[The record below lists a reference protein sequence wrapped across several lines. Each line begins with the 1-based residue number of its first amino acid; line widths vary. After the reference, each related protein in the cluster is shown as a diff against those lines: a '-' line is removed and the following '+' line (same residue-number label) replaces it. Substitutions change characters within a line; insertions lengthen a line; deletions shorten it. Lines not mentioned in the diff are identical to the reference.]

1 MFAGPGLNGTEIIG
15 GFGGLDEARVLELP
29 TSLQFS
35 PEPVVTSARSAW
47 PNRKEADTVANT
59 VEKPIGHQYALA
71 MLNGGESKV
80 RALALEA
87 GTQLTMD
94 AFLRVQDEEP
104 VPAFLHSAL
113 CAMSLPT
120 KRPKDDTQP
129 IVREDGKYALA
140 INPRPILQTV
150 DGRPVLRSLGVPFG
164 AYPRVA
170 LIYLLSQAV
179 TKRSRDVYLGRNFTE
194 WMRRLGYQT
203 VSYGP
208 RGTANLMR
216 EQVDRLL
223 ACEWQIR
230 WEGHNSGDSAFAVR
244 DVKISNEYAGSLDRN
259 GAFAR
264 EIRMSEQFYAHL
276 IDHAVPLNEVAIR
289 ELKGTPTA
297 LDLYTY
303 LAYRLPRISGSRGQI
318 ISWDQLAKHLGNNAD
333 SKRFR
338 QTVRETM
345 QLVSAVYPNADV
357 DLSGRNVV
365 LRASPAPLERR
376 LVGAHLRALIKPQ
389 VEKAPRSSVKGAQ
402 GPKTDT
408 PDEKKEPCLAFPSGS
423 LQFGQREQA
432 FRIIGLDKGSPWCVD
447 TMANAFRAGF
457 PSIDVPRADKEWLR
471 VWEAFVVSYAQRR
484 GTAAT

>member
-1 MFAGPGLNGTEIIG
+1 MNG
-15 GFGGLDEARVLELP
+15 D
-29 TSLQFS
+29 S
-35 PEPVVTSARSAW
+35 
-47 PNRKEADTVANT
+47 N
-59 VEKPIGHQYALA
+59 KPIGHQYALA
-71 MLNGGESKV
+71 MLDGGEEQV
-80 RALALEA
+80 RSLARHA
-87 GTQLTMD
+87 GSQITMD

-129 IVREDGKYALA
+129 ILREDGKYALA
-140 INPRPILQTV
+140 INPRPVLQTV
-150 DGRPVLRSLGVPFG
+150 DGKPVLKSLGVPYG

-208 RGTANLMR
+208 RGTANRMR

-230 WEGHNSGDSAFAVR
+230 WDGTEADDNAFAVR
-244 DVKISNEYAGSLDRN
+244 DVKISNEYAGSLEKN

-264 EIRMSEQFYAHL
+264 EIRMSEVFYSHL
-276 IDHAVPLNEVAIR
+276 IEHAVPLNEVAIR

-303 LAYRLPRISGSRGQI
+303 LAYRLPRISSGKGQT
-318 ISWDQLAKHLGNNAD
+318 ISWDQLARHLGNEAD

-345 QLVSAVYPNADV
+345 QLVSAVYPNANV
-357 DLSGRNVV
+357 DLSGRKVV
-365 LRASPAPLERR
+365 LNPSPAPLERK
-376 LVGAHLRALIKPQ
+376 LVGPHLRLLGAPAP
-389 VEKAPRSSVKGAQ
+389 ETAPRSSVPA
-402 GPKTDT
+402 KTVAAGREAT
-408 PDEKKEPCLAFPSGS
+408 ASASAEPMVAFPSGS
-423 LQFGQREQA
+423 LSFGTREAA
-432 FRIIGLDKGSPWCVD
+432 FRKIGVDKGHPWSVD
-447 TMANAFRAGF
+447 QMADAFRAGF
-457 PSIDVPRADKEWLR
+457 PGISRKRGEAEWLR
-471 VWEAFVVSYAQRR
+471 VWDSFVVSYVKRR
-484 GTAAT
+484 ANPDGE

>member
-1 MFAGPGLNGTEIIG
+1 MNGDQHRP
-15 GFGGLDEARVLELP
+15 L
-29 TSLQFS
+29 
-35 PEPVVTSARSAW
+35 
-47 PNRKEADTVANT
+47 
-59 VEKPIGHQYALA
+59 GHQYALA
-71 MLNGGESKV
+71 MLNGGEEGV
-80 RALALEA
+80 RKLASTA
-87 GTQLTMD
+87 GTQLTLD

-140 INPRPILQTV
+140 INPRPVLQNV
-150 DGRPVLRSLGVPFG
+150 NGKPVMRSLGVPYG

-179 TKRSRDVYLGRNFTE
+179 MKQSRDVYLGRNFTE

-230 WEGHNSGDSAFAVR
+230 WDGTESDDNAFAVR
-244 DVKISNEYAGSLDRN
+244 DVKISNEYAGTLDKN
-259 GAFAR
+259 GSFAR
-264 EIRMSEQFYAHL
+264 EIRMSEAFYSHL

-303 LAYRLPRISGSRGQI
+303 LAYRLPRIGSDKGQV
-318 ISWDQLAKHLGNNAD
+318 ISWDQLAKHLGNEAD

-345 QLVSAVYPNADV
+345 QIVSAVYPNANV
-357 DLSGRNVV
+357 DLSGRKVV
-365 LRASPAPLERR
+365 LHPSPAPLERK
-376 LVGAHLRALIKPQ
+376 LVGAHLRLVGPASP
-389 VEKAPRSSVKGAQ
+389 ETAPRSSVKPRREVPTLPQ
-402 GPKTDT
+402 NDS
-408 PDEKKEPCLAFPSGS
+408 EPLLAFPTGS
-423 LQFGQREQA
+423 LSYGTREAEFRKIGLTKGNPWSVDDMTAA
-432 FRIIGLDKGSPWCVD
+432 FRKGCPNF
-447 TMANAFRAGF
+447 TKART
-457 PSIDVPRADKEWLR
+457 DKEWLR
-471 VWEAFVVSYAQRR
+471 MWEAFVTKYAERR
-484 GTAAT
+484 ANRPDD

>member
-1 MFAGPGLNGTEIIG
+1 MNG
-15 GFGGLDEARVLELP
+15 D
-29 TSLQFS
+29 QH
-35 PEPVVTSARSAW
+35 
-47 PNRKEADTVANT
+47 
-59 VEKPIGHQYALA
+59 KPLGHQYALA
-71 MLNGGESKV
+71 MLNGGEEGV
-80 RALALEA
+80 RKLATTA
-87 GTQLTMD
+87 GTQLTLD

-140 INPRPILQTV
+140 INPRPVLQNIEGKSV
-150 DGRPVLRSLGVPFG
+150 MRSLGVPYG

-179 TKRSRDVYLGRNFTE
+179 MKQSRDVYLGRNFTE

-230 WEGHNSGDSAFAVR
+230 WDGTEADDNAFAVR
-244 DVKISNEYAGSLDRN
+244 DVKISNEYAGSLDKN
-259 GAFAR
+259 GSFAR
-264 EIRMSEQFYAHL
+264 EIRMSEAFYSHL
-276 IDHAVPLNEVAIR
+276 IDHAVPLNEIAIR

-303 LAYRLPRISGSRGQI
+303 LAYRLPRIGSDKGQV
-318 ISWDQLAKHLGNNAD
+318 ISWDQLAKHLGNEAD

-345 QLVSAVYPNADV
+345 QIVSAVYPNANV
-357 DLSGRNVV
+357 DLSGRKVV
-365 LRASPAPLERR
+365 LHPSPAPMERK
-376 LVGAHLRALIKPQ
+376 LVGPHLRLIGAASP
-389 VEKAPRSSVKGAQ
+389 ETAPRSSVKLRRD
-402 GPKTDT
+402 GPAEAPKDV
-408 PDEKKEPCLAFPSGS
+408 EQLFAFPSGS
-423 LQFGQREQA
+423 LSYGTREEA
-432 FRIIGLDKGSPWCVD
+432 FRQIGLSKGKPWAVD
-447 TMANAFRAGF
+447 DMATAFRKSCPNF
-457 PSIDVPRADKEWLR
+457 SKERTEKEWLR
-471 VWEAFVVSYAQRR
+471 IWEAFVVSYAERR
-484 GTAAT
+484 AKRLED

>member
-1 MFAGPGLNGTEIIG
+1 MSGDIHRL
-15 GFGGLDEARVLELP
+15 
-29 TSLQFS
+29 
-35 PEPVVTSARSAW
+35 
-47 PNRKEADTVANT
+47 
-59 VEKPIGHQYALA
+59 IGHQYALA
-71 MLNGGESKV
+71 MLDGGEERV
-80 RALALEA
+80 RSLALTA

-94 AFLRVQDEEP
+94 AFLRVHDEEP

-129 IVREDGKYALA
+129 ILREDGKYALA
-140 INPRPILQTV
+140 INPRPVLQNV
-150 DGRPVLRSLGVPFG
+150 EGKPVLKSLGVPYG

-179 TKRSRDVYLGRNFTE
+179 AKQSRDVYLGRNFTE

-230 WEGHNSGDSAFAVR
+230 WDGTDAGDNAFAVR
-244 DVKISNEYAGSLDRN
+244 DVKISNEYAGSLDKN

-264 EIRMSEQFYAHL
+264 EIRMSEAFYSHL
-276 IDHAVPLNEVAIR
+276 VDHAVPLNEVAIR

-303 LAYRLPRISGSRGQI
+303 LAYRLPRINADKAQT
-318 ISWDQLAKHLGNNAD
+318 ISWDQLAKHLGNEAD

-345 QLVSAVYPNADV
+345 QLVSAVYPNANVDV
-357 DLSGRNVV
+357 SGRKVV
-365 LRASPAPLERR
+365 LHPSPAPLERKLVGPHLR
-376 LVGAHLRALIKPQ
+376 LVGSTAPQ
-389 VEKAPRSSVKGAQ
+389 TAPRSSVPGPGKTLVAQ
-402 GPKTDT
+402 VDSKPELL
-408 PDEKKEPCLAFPSGS
+408 PFPSGS
-423 LQFGQREQA
+423 LSYGDRETA
-432 FRIIGLDKGSPWCVD
+432 LRAIGLEKGKPWSVD
-447 TMANAFRAGF
+447 TMADAFRAGF
-457 PSIDVPRADKEWLR
+457 ADIKRHRTDAEWRR
-471 VWEAFVVSYAQRR
+471 VWEAFVVKYAERR
-484 GTAAT
+484 AQSDAD

>member
-1 MFAGPGLNGTEIIG
+1 MNG
-15 GFGGLDEARVLELP
+15 DP
-29 TSLQFS
+29 H
-35 PEPVVTSARSAW
+35 
-47 PNRKEADTVANT
+47 
-59 VEKPIGHQYALA
+59 KPIGHQYALA
-71 MLNGGESKV
+71 MLNGGEEQV
-80 RALALEA
+80 RMLAAKA
-87 GTQLTMD
+87 GSQLTMD
-94 AFLRVQDEEP
+94 AFLRVRDEEP

-129 IVREDGKYALA
+129 ILREDGKYALA
-140 INPRPILQTV
+140 INPRPVIQHI
-150 DGRPVLRSLGVPFG
+150 DGKKVIRSLGVPYG

-179 TKRSRDVYLGRNFTE
+179 TKQCRDVYLGRNFTE

-230 WEGHNSGDSAFAVR
+230 WDGSETGDNAFAVR
-244 DVKISNEYAGSLDRN
+244 DVKISNEYAGSLDKN

-264 EIRMSEQFYAHL
+264 EIRMSEAFYSHL
-276 IDHAVPLNEVAIR
+276 VDHAVPLNEVAIR

-303 LAYRLPRISGSRGQI
+303 LAYRLPRISSDKGQT
-318 ISWDQLAKHLGNNAD
+318 ISWEQLAKHLGNDAD

-345 QLVSAVYPNADV
+345 QLVSAVYPNANV
-357 DLSGRNVV
+357 DLSGRKVV
-365 LRASPAPLERR
+365 LHPSPAPMERKLVGSHLR
-376 LVGAHLRALIKPQ
+376 LVGAAPTQ
-389 VEKAPRSSVKGAQ
+389 TAPRSSVGTSGKPAL
-402 GPKTDT
+402 PASASAD
-408 PDEKKEPCLAFPSGS
+408 PVLSFPSGS
-423 LQFGQREQA
+423 LSYGEREA
-432 FRIIGLDKGSPWCVD
+432 KFRAVGLDKGSPWSVD
-447 TMANAFRAGF
+447 EMANAFRAGF
-457 PSIDVPRADKEWLR
+457 PDIKRARADAEWLR
-471 VWEAFVVSYAQRR
+471 VWESFVIRYAERR
-484 GTAAT
+484 AKRSDD

>member
-1 MFAGPGLNGTEIIG
+1 MNGDQHRP
-15 GFGGLDEARVLELP
+15 L
-29 TSLQFS
+29 
-35 PEPVVTSARSAW
+35 
-47 PNRKEADTVANT
+47 
-59 VEKPIGHQYALA
+59 GHQYALA
-71 MLNGGESKV
+71 MLNGGEEGV
-80 RALALEA
+80 RRFATTA
-87 GTQLTMD
+87 GTQLTLD

-120 KRPKDDTQP
+120 KRPKDETKP

-140 INPRPILQTV
+140 INPRPVLQNANGKSV
-150 DGRPVLRSLGVPFG
+150 MRSLGVPYG

-179 TKRSRDVYLGRNFTE
+179 LKQSRDVYLGRNFTE

-230 WEGHNSGDSAFAVR
+230 WDGTEADDNAFAVR
-244 DVKISNEYAGSLDRN
+244 DVKISNEYAGTLDKN

-264 EIRMSEQFYAHL
+264 EIRMSEAFYSHL
-276 IDHAVPLNEVAIR
+276 IDHAVPLNEIAVR

-303 LAYRLPRISGSRGQI
+303 LAYRLPRIDSNKGQV
-318 ISWDQLAKHLGNNAD
+318 ISWDQLAKHLGNEAD
-333 SKRFR
+333 NKRFR

-345 QLVSAVYPNADV
+345 QLVSAVYPNANV
-357 DLSGRNVV
+357 DLSGRTVV
-365 LRASPAPLERR
+365 LHPSPAPLERK
-376 LVGAHLRALIKPQ
+376 LVGTHLRLIGSEPA
-389 VEKAPRSSVKGAQ
+389 KAPRSSVY
-402 GPKTDT
+402 PRR
-408 PDEKKEPCLAFPSGS
+408 DEPLKSAPGVDPLLAFPTGP
-423 LQFGQREQA
+423 LCYGTREDA
-432 FRIIGLDKGSPWCVD
+432 FRQIGLAKGSPWSVD
-447 TMANAFRAGF
+447 DMTAAFRKGCPNFAKK
-457 PSIDVPRADKEWLR
+457 RTEKEWLR
-471 VWEAFVVSYAQRR
+471 VWEAFVISFAARR
-484 GTAAT
+484 ANRPDE

>member
-1 MFAGPGLNGTEIIG
+1 MNG
-15 GFGGLDEARVLELP
+15 D
-29 TSLQFS
+29 S
-35 PEPVVTSARSAW
+35 
-47 PNRKEADTVANT
+47 N
-59 VEKPIGHQYALA
+59 KPIGHQYALA
-71 MLNGGESKV
+71 MLDGGEEQV
-80 RALALEA
+80 RTLARHA
-87 GTQLTMD
+87 GSQVTMD

-129 IVREDGKYALA
+129 ILREDGKYALA
-140 INPRPILQTV
+140 INPRPVLQTV
-150 DGRPVLRSLGVPFG
+150 DGKPVLRSLGVPYG

-208 RGTANLMR
+208 RGTANRMR

-230 WEGHNSGDSAFAVR
+230 WDGTEADDNAFAVR
-244 DVKISNEYAGSLDRN
+244 DVKISNEYAGSLEKN

-264 EIRMSEQFYAHL
+264 EIRMSEVFYSHL
-276 IDHAVPLNEVAIR
+276 IEHAVPLNEVAIR

-303 LAYRLPRISGSRGQI
+303 LAYRLPRISSGKGQT
-318 ISWDQLAKHLGNNAD
+318 ISWDQLARHLGNEAD

-345 QLVSAVYPNADV
+345 QLVSAVYPNANV
-357 DLSGRNVV
+357 DLSGRKVV
-365 LRASPAPLERR
+365 LNPSPAPLERK
-376 LVGAHLRALIKPQ
+376 LVGPHLRLLAAPAA
-389 VEKAPRSSVKGAQ
+389 ETAPRSSVQAKGANA
-402 GPKTDT
+402 GREDSNL
-408 PDEKKEPCLAFPSGS
+408 EPVEAFPSGS
-423 LQFGQREQA
+423 LSFGTREAA
-432 FRIIGLDKGSPWCVD
+432 FRKVGMDKGSPWSVD
-447 TMANAFRAGF
+447 QMADAFRSGF
-457 PSIDVPRADKEWLR
+457 PGISRKRSEVEWLR
-471 VWEAFVVSYAQRR
+471 VWEAFVVSYARR
-484 GTAAT
+484 RANPDEE

>member
-1 MFAGPGLNGTEIIG
+1 MNGDQG
-15 GFGGLDEARVLELP
+15 R
-29 TSLQFS
+29 
-35 PEPVVTSARSAW
+35 PV
-47 PNRKEADTVANT
+47 
-59 VEKPIGHQYALA
+59 GHQYALA
-71 MLNGGESKV
+71 LLDGGSEGV
-80 RALALEA
+80 RKLAATVGSQVTL
-87 GTQLTMD
+87 D

-120 KRPKDDTQP
+120 KRPKDDTLP
-129 IVREDGKYALA
+129 IIREDGKYALA
-140 INPRPILQTV
+140 INPRPVLQNV
-150 DGRPVLRSLGVPFG
+150 DGKPVMQSLGVPYG

-179 TKRSRDVYLGRNFTE
+179 MKRSRDVYLGRNFTE

-230 WEGHNSGDSAFAVR
+230 WDGTETDDNAFAVR
-244 DVKISNEYAGSLDRN
+244 DVKISNEYAGSLDKN

-264 EIRMSEQFYAHL
+264 EIRMSEVFYSHL
-276 IDHAVPLNEVAIR
+276 IEHAVPLNEVAIR

-303 LAYRLPRISGSRGQI
+303 LAYRLPRIGSDKGQV
-318 ISWDQLAKHLGNNAD
+318 ISWDQLAKHLGNDAD

-345 QLVSAVYPNADV
+345 QLVSAVYPNANV
-357 DLSGRNVV
+357 DLSGRKVV
-365 LRASPAPLERR
+365 LHPSPAPMERK
-376 LVGAHLRALIKPQ
+376 LVGAHLRLVGSEKP
-389 VEKAPRSSVKGAQ
+389 KTAPRSSVRERSAA
-402 GPKTDT
+402 
-408 PDEKKEPCLAFPSGS
+408 EPVEDKFAFPTGS
-423 LQFGQREQA
+423 LAYGQIAQA
-432 FRIIGLDKGSPWCVD
+432 FREVALAKGHPWAVD
-447 TMANAFRAGF
+447 DMAEAFRKGF
-457 PSIDVPRADKEWLR
+457 SDIKRARTQVEWLR
-471 VWEAFVVSYAQRR
+471 VWEAFVIRYAERR
-484 GTAAT
+484 AAKTID

>member
-1 MFAGPGLNGTEIIG
+1 MSEGTH
-15 GFGGLDEARVLELP
+15 R
-29 TSLQFS
+29 
-35 PEPVVTSARSAW
+35 
-47 PNRKEADTVANT
+47 
-59 VEKPIGHQYALA
+59 PIGHQYALA
-71 MLNGGESKV
+71 MLDGGQERV
-80 RALALEA
+80 RSIAQAA

-94 AFLRVQDEEP
+94 VFLRVQDEEP

-120 KRPKDDTQP
+120 KRPKDDTLP
-129 IVREDGKYALA
+129 ILREDGKYALA
-140 INPRPILQTV
+140 INPRPVLQTV
-150 DGRPVLRSLGVPFG
+150 DGRPVLKSLGVPYG

-203 VSYGP
+203 ISYGP

-230 WEGHNSGDSAFAVR
+230 WEGSDGNDNAFAVR
-244 DVKISNEYAGSLDRN
+244 DVKISNEYAGSLNRN

-264 EIRMSEQFYAHL
+264 EIRMSEAFYSHL

-303 LAYRLPRISGSRGQI
+303 LAYRLPRITGDRGQT
-318 ISWDQLAKHLGNNAD
+318 ISWDQLAKHLGNDAD

-357 DLSGRNVV
+357 DLSGRKV
-365 LRASPAPLERR
+365 LLRPSPAPLERKLVGPHLR
-376 LVGAHLRALIKPQ
+376 LVGSAKS
-389 VEKAPRSSVKGAQ
+389 ETAPRSSV
-402 GPKTDT
+402 PKHEPPT
-408 PDEKKEPCLAFPSGS
+408 PHLKKVSPPLLPFPTGS
-423 LQFGQREQA
+423 LQYGEREAA
-432 FRIIGLDKGSPWCVD
+432 FRTIGLEKGNPWCVD
-447 TMANAFRAGF
+447 AMATAFRAGF
-457 PSIDVPRADKEWLR
+457 PGIKQERGEAEWLR
-471 VWEAFVVSYAQRR
+471 VWEAFVVRYAQRR
-484 GTAAT
+484 SNMGAD

>member
-1 MFAGPGLNGTEIIG
+1 MAMSLM
-15 GFGGLDEARVLELP
+15 ELP
-29 TSLQFS
+29 TGLILG
-35 PEPVVTSARSAW
+35 PKPVEKCSENLRQIRREGQGMTG
-47 PNRKEADTVANT
+47 DQH
-59 VEKPIGHQYALA
+59 KPIGHQYALA
-71 MLNGGESKV
+71 LLDGGQEKV
-80 RALALEA
+80 RKVAQSA
-87 GTQLTMD
+87 GSQLTLE

-120 KRPKDDTQP
+120 KRPKDETLP

-140 INPRPILQTV
+140 INPRPVLQNI
-150 DGRPVLRSLGVPFG
+150 DGKPVMRSLGVPYG

-179 TKRSRDVYLGRNFTE
+179 MKRSRDVYLGRNFTE

-230 WEGHNSGDSAFAVR
+230 WDGTEADDSAFAVR
-244 DVKISNEYAGSLDRN
+244 DVKISNEYAGSLNKN
-259 GAFAR
+259 GSFAR
-264 EIRMSEQFYAHL
+264 EIRMSEVFYTHL
-276 IDHAVPLNEVAIR
+276 IEHAVPLNEVAIR

-303 LAYRLPRISGSRGQI
+303 LAYRLPRIGSSKGQI
-318 ISWDQLAKHLGNNAD
+318 ISWDQLAKHLGNDAD

-345 QLVSAVYPNADV
+345 QLVSAVYPNANV
-357 DLSGRNVV
+357 DLTGRKVV
-365 LRASPAPLERR
+365 LHPSPAPMERKLVGPHLR
-376 LVGAHLRALIKPQ
+376 LVGTEPK
-389 VEKAPRSSVKGAQ
+389 KAPRSSVRLGGQDQVTVVGVA
-402 GPKTDT
+402 
-408 PDEKKEPCLAFPSGS
+408 EPLLAFPEGS
-423 LQFGQREQA
+423 LSYGSREAA
-432 FRIIGLDKGSPWCVD
+432 FRRIGLHRGSPWSVD
-447 TMANAFRAGF
+447 DMADAFRKGCPDFSRLRPEA
-457 PSIDVPRADKEWLR
+457 EWLR
-471 VWEAFVVSYAQRR
+471 VWEAFVIKYAERR
-484 GTAAT
+484 VKQGPG

>member
-1 MFAGPGLNGTEIIG
+1 MNG
-15 GFGGLDEARVLELP
+15 DQHR
-29 TSLQFS
+29 
-35 PEPVVTSARSAW
+35 
-47 PNRKEADTVANT
+47 
-59 VEKPIGHQYALA
+59 PIGHQYALA
-71 MLNGGESKV
+71 MLSGGEDCV
-80 RALALEA
+80 RQLATSA
-87 GTQLTMD
+87 GTQLTLD

-120 KRPKDDTQP
+120 KRPKDETAP

-140 INPRPILQTV
+140 INPRPVLQNI
-150 DGRPVLRSLGVPFG
+150 DGKSVLRSLGVPYG

-179 TKRSRDVYLGRNFTE
+179 MKQSRDVYLGRNFTE

-230 WEGHNSGDSAFAVR
+230 WDGAEAGDNAFAVR
-244 DVKISNEYAGSLDRN
+244 DVKISNEYAGSLDKN
-259 GAFAR
+259 GSFAR
-264 EIRMSEQFYAHL
+264 EIRMSEAFFSHL
-276 IDHAVPLNEVAIR
+276 IEHAVPLNEVAIR

-303 LAYRLPRISGSRGQI
+303 LAYRLPRIASDKGQI
-318 ISWDQLAKHLGNNAD
+318 ISWDQLAKHLGNDAD

-345 QLVSAVYPNADV
+345 QLVSAVYPNANV
-357 DLSGRNVV
+357 DLSGRRVV
-365 LRASPAPLERR
+365 LHPSPAPLERKLVGPHLR
-376 LVGAHLRALIKPQ
+376 LVGASTS
-389 VEKAPRSSVKGAQ
+389 ETAPRSSVKPRREVRSI
-402 GPKTDT
+402 PKNDG
-408 PDEKKEPCLAFPSGS
+408 EPLLAFPSGS
-423 LQFGQREQA
+423 LSYGTREAMFRQIGLSKGHPWSVDDMAAA
-432 FRIIGLDKGSPWCVD
+432 FRKGCPDIRRARSD
-447 TMANAFRAGF
+447 T
-457 PSIDVPRADKEWLR
+457 EWMR
-471 VWEAFVVSYAQRR
+471 VWEAFVIAYAERR
-484 GTAAT
+484 ANRSDD

>member
-1 MFAGPGLNGTEIIG
+1 MSG
-15 GFGGLDEARVLELP
+15 
-29 TSLQFS
+29 
-35 PEPVVTSARSAW
+35 
-47 PNRKEADTVANT
+47 DTHR
-59 VEKPIGHQYALA
+59 PIGHQYALA
-71 MLNGGESKV
+71 MLRGGEERV
-80 RALALEA
+80 RSLAQSA

-94 AFLRVQDEEP
+94 VFLRVQDEEP

-129 IVREDGKYALA
+129 ILREDGKYALA
-140 INPRPILQTV
+140 INPRPVLQTV
-150 DGRPVLRSLGVPFG
+150 DGKSVLKSLGVPYG

-203 VSYGP
+203 ISYGP

-223 ACEWQIR
+223 TCEWQIR
-230 WEGHNSGDSAFAVR
+230 WEGSDAGDNAFAVR
-244 DVKISNEYAGSLDRN
+244 DVKISNEYAGSLDKN

-264 EIRMSEQFYAHL
+264 EIRMSEAFYSHL

-303 LAYRLPRISGSRGQI
+303 LAYRLPRITNDKGQM
-318 ISWDQLAKHLGNNAD
+318 ISWDQLAKHLGNDAD

-357 DLSGRNVV
+357 DFSGRKVV
-365 LRASPAPLERR
+365 LRPSPAPLERKLVGTHLR
-376 LVGAHLRALIKPQ
+376 LVGQAPT
-389 VEKAPRSSVKGAQ
+389 ETAPRSSVPKLAQ
-402 GPKTDT
+402 ATAP
-408 PDEKKEPCLAFPSGS
+408 EKKAVEPLLPFPTGI
-423 LQFGQREQA
+423 LNYGAREMA
-432 FRIIGLDKGSPWCVD
+432 FRAIGLEKGKPWCVD
-447 TMANAFRAGF
+447 AMANAFRAGF
-457 PSIDVPRADKEWLR
+457 PGIKQERTGTEWKR
-471 VWEAFVVSYAQRR
+471 VWEAFVVRYAERR
-484 GTAAT
+484 SNSGID

>member
-1 MFAGPGLNGTEIIG
+1 MSG
-15 GFGGLDEARVLELP
+15 
-29 TSLQFS
+29 
-35 PEPVVTSARSAW
+35 
-47 PNRKEADTVANT
+47 DTHR
-59 VEKPIGHQYALA
+59 PIGHQYALA
-71 MLNGGESKV
+71 MLDGGEERV
-80 RALALEA
+80 RALAHTA

-94 AFLRVQDEEP
+94 AFLRVHDEEP

-129 IVREDGKYALA
+129 ILREDGKYALA
-140 INPRPILQTV
+140 INPRPVLQTV
-150 DGRPVLRSLGVPFG
+150 DGKPILRSLGVPYG

-179 TKRSRDVYLGRNFTE
+179 AKQSRDVYLGRNFTE

-230 WEGHNSGDSAFAVR
+230 WDGTEAGDNAFAVR
-244 DVKISNEYAGSLDRN
+244 DVKISNEYAGTLDKN

-264 EIRMSEQFYAHL
+264 EIRMSEAFYSHL
-276 IDHAVPLNEVAIR
+276 VDHAVPLNEIAIR

-303 LAYRLPRISGSRGQI
+303 LAYRLPRINSDKSQI
-318 ISWDQLAKHLGNNAD
+318 ISWDQLAKHLGNEAD

-345 QLVSAVYPNADV
+345 QLVSAVYPNANVDV
-357 DLSGRNVV
+357 SGRKVV
-365 LRASPAPLERR
+365 LHPSPAPLERKLVGPHLR
-376 LVGAHLRALIKPQ
+376 LVGTSAAKT
-389 VEKAPRSSVKGAQ
+389 APRSSVGLLP
-402 GPKTDT
+402 GPAS
-408 PDEKKEPCLAFPSGS
+408 KKETLQEELQSFPAGS
-423 LQFGQREQA
+423 LSYGTRETK
-432 FRIIGLDKGSPWCVD
+432 FRAIGLEKGKPWSVD
-447 TMANAFRAGF
+447 DMANAFRAGF
-457 PSIDVPRADKEWLR
+457 PDVKRKRTDVEWFR
-471 VWEAFVVSYAQRR
+471 VWEAFVIKYAQRR
-484 GTAAT
+484 SQSDGG

>member
-1 MFAGPGLNGTEIIG
+1 MSG
-15 GFGGLDEARVLELP
+15 D
-29 TSLQFS
+29 TS
-35 PEPVVTSARSAW
+35 R
-47 PNRKEADTVANT
+47 
-59 VEKPIGHQYALA
+59 PIGHQYALA
-71 MLNGGESKV
+71 MLDGGEAKV
-80 RALALEA
+80 RSVALAA
-87 GTQLTMD
+87 GSQLTMD

-129 IVREDGKYALA
+129 IIREDGRYALA
-140 INPRPILQTV
+140 INPRPVLQTV
-150 DGRPVLRSLGVPFG
+150 DGKSVFKSLGVPFG

-179 TKRSRDVYLGRNFTE
+179 TKQSRDVYLGRNFTE

-230 WEGHNSGDSAFAVR
+230 WDGQDAGDNAFAVR

-264 EIRMSEQFYAHL
+264 EIRMSEAFYSHL
-276 IDHAVPLNEVAIR
+276 VDHAVPLNEVAIR
-289 ELKGTPTA
+289 ELKGIPTA

-303 LAYRLPRISGSRGQI
+303 LAYRLPRITSGKGHI
-318 ISWDQLAKHLGNNAD
+318 ISWDQLAKHLGNEAD

-345 QLVSAVYPNADV
+345 QIVSAVYPNANV
-357 DLSGRNVV
+357 DLSGRKVI
-365 LRASPAPLERR
+365 LQPSHAPLERKF
-376 LVGAHLRALIKPQ
+376 VGPHLRIVGTTEA
-389 VEKAPRSSVKGAQ
+389 ETAPRSSVPKQIAGA
-402 GPKTDT
+402 KTK
-408 PDEKKEPCLAFPSGS
+408 PAAESAPLHPFPSGS
-423 LQFGQREQA
+423 LNYGEREGK
-432 FRIIGLDKGSPWCVD
+432 FRAVGLEKGKPWSVD
-447 TMANAFRAGF
+447 AMAEAFRAGF
-457 PSIDVPRADKEWLR
+457 PDIKKLRTDTEWLR
-471 VWEAFVVSYAQRR
+471 VWESFVVRYAERR
-484 GTAAT
+484 QANGAD

>member
-1 MFAGPGLNGTEIIG
+1 MSG
-15 GFGGLDEARVLELP
+15 D
-29 TSLQFS
+29 TSKQ
-35 PEPVVTSARSAW
+35 
-47 PNRKEADTVANT
+47 
-59 VEKPIGHQYALA
+59 IGHQYALA
-71 MLNGGESKV
+71 MLDGGEERV
-80 RALALEA
+80 RSVALAA

-94 AFLRVQDEEP
+94 AFLRVHDEEP

-140 INPRPILQTV
+140 INPKPFLQNV
-150 DGRPVLRSLGVPFG
+150 DGKPVFKSLGVPYG

-179 TKRSRDVYLGRNFTE
+179 TKQSRDVYLGRNFTE
-194 WMRRLGYQT
+194 WMRRLGYTT

-230 WEGHNSGDSAFAVR
+230 WDGQDAGDNAFAVR
-244 DVKISNEYAGSLDRN
+244 DVKISNEYAGSLDKN

-264 EIRMSEQFYAHL
+264 EIRMSEVFYSHL
-276 IDHAVPLNEVAIR
+276 VDHAVPLNEVAIR

-303 LAYRLPRISGSRGQI
+303 LAYRLPRIGSGKGQI
-318 ISWDQLAKHLGNNAD
+318 ISWDQLAKHLGNEAD

-345 QLVSAVYPNADV
+345 QIVSAVYPNANV
-357 DLSGRNVV
+357 DLSGRKVV
-365 LRASPAPLERR
+365 LYPSHAPLERK
-376 LVGAHLRALIKPQ
+376 LVGPHLQLVGSATSER
-389 VEKAPRSSVKGAQ
+389 APRSSVKKPVQTATRIAA
-402 GPKTDT
+402 P
-408 PDEKKEPCLAFPSGS
+408 KEPLVPFPTGS
-423 LQFGQREQA
+423 LSYGSREAA
-432 FRIIGLDKGSPWCVD
+432 FREIAIHKGKPWCVD
-447 TMANAFRAGF
+447 TMAAAFRTGF
-457 PSIDVPRADKEWLR
+457 PDIKKERTDAEWLR
-471 VWEAFVVSYAQRR
+471 VWEAFVIRYAERR
-484 GTAAT
+484 ANLGD

>member
-1 MFAGPGLNGTEIIG
+1 MNG
-15 GFGGLDEARVLELP
+15 DQHR
-29 TSLQFS
+29 
-35 PEPVVTSARSAW
+35 
-47 PNRKEADTVANT
+47 
-59 VEKPIGHQYALA
+59 PIGHQYALA
-71 MLNGGESKV
+71 MLNGGEENV
-80 RALALEA
+80 RRLATTA
-87 GTQLTMD
+87 GTQLTLD

-140 INPRPILQTV
+140 INPRPILQNV
-150 DGRPVLRSLGVPFG
+150 NGKSSMRSLGVPYG

-179 TKRSRDVYLGRNFTE
+179 TKQSRDVYLGRNFTE

-230 WEGHNSGDSAFAVR
+230 WDGNEAGDNAFAVR
-244 DVKISNEYAGSLDRN
+244 DVKISNEYAGSLDKN

-264 EIRMSEQFYAHL
+264 EIRMSEVFYSHL
-276 IDHAVPLNEVAIR
+276 IDHAVPLNEIAIR
-289 ELKGTPTA
+289 ELKGIPTA

-303 LAYRLPRISGSRGQI
+303 LAYRLPRIGSDKGQV
-318 ISWDQLAKHLGNNAD
+318 ISWDQLAKHLGNDAD

-345 QLVSAVYPNADV
+345 QIVSAVYPNANV
-357 DLSGRNVV
+357 DLSGRKVV
-365 LRASPAPLERR
+365 LHPSPAPLERKF
-376 LVGAHLRALIKPQ
+376 VGPHLRLIGTASS
-389 VEKAPRSSVKGAQ
+389 EMAPRSSVK
-402 GPKTDT
+402 PHPET
-408 PDEKKEPCLAFPSGS
+408 PTRSKKDSEPLLAFPAGS
-423 LQFGQREQA
+423 LSYGTREAVFREIGLTKGHPWSVDDMAAA
-432 FRIIGLDKGSPWCVD
+432 FRKGCPDFS
-447 TMANAFRAGF
+447 R
-457 PSIDVPRADKEWLR
+457 PRPDKEWLR
-471 VWEAFVVSYAQRR
+471 VWEAFVIKYAERR
-484 GTAAT
+484 ANRPDD

>member
-1 MFAGPGLNGTEIIG
+1 MNG
-15 GFGGLDEARVLELP
+15 DAH
-29 TSLQFS
+29 
-35 PEPVVTSARSAW
+35 
-47 PNRKEADTVANT
+47 
-59 VEKPIGHQYALA
+59 KPIGHQYALA
-71 MLNGGESKV
+71 MLDGGEDRV
-80 RALALEA
+80 RMLAAAA

-94 AFLRVQDEEP
+94 AFLRVHDEEP

-120 KRPKDDTQP
+120 KRPKDDTLP
-129 IVREDGKYALA
+129 ILREDGKYALA
-140 INPRPILQTV
+140 INPRPVIQHV
-150 DGRPVLRSLGVPFG
+150 DGKKVMRSLGVPYG
-164 AYPRVA
+164 SYPRVA

-230 WEGHNSGDSAFAVR
+230 WDGAETGDNAFAVR
-244 DVKISNEYAGSLDRN
+244 DVKISNEYAGSLDKN

-264 EIRMSEQFYAHL
+264 EIRMSEAFYSHL

-303 LAYRLPRISGSRGQI
+303 LAYRLPRISSDKGQM
-318 ISWDQLAKHLGNNAD
+318 ISWDQLAKHLGNDAD

-345 QLVSAVYPNADV
+345 QLVSAVYPNANV
-357 DLSGRNVV
+357 DLSGRKVI
-365 LRASPAPLERR
+365 LHPSPAPMERKLVGNHLR
-376 LVGAHLRALIKPQ
+376 LVGAAPA
-389 VEKAPRSSVKGAQ
+389 ETAPRSSVHAAKKAALPA
-402 GPKTDT
+402 PKSAD
-408 PDEKKEPCLAFPSGS
+408 PLLPFPTGS
-423 LQFGQREQA
+423 LNYGDRETK
-432 FRIIGLDKGSPWCVD
+432 FRAIGLSKGSPWSVD
-447 TMANAFRAGF
+447 DMANAFRAGF
-457 PSIDVPRADKEWLR
+457 ADIKRHRTDTEWFR
-471 VWEAFVVSYAQRR
+471 VWEAFVIRYAERR
-484 GTAAT
+484 ANRSDD

>member
-1 MFAGPGLNGTEIIG
+1 MNG
-15 GFGGLDEARVLELP
+15 D
-29 TSLQFS
+29 QH
-35 PEPVVTSARSAW
+35 
-47 PNRKEADTVANT
+47 
-59 VEKPIGHQYALA
+59 KPLGHQYALA
-71 MLNGGESKV
+71 MLDGGEERV
-80 RALALEA
+80 RQIAANTGSQLAL
-87 GTQLTMD
+87 D

-120 KRPKDDTQP
+120 KRPKDDTLP

-140 INPRPILQTV
+140 INPRPVLQNV
-150 DGRPVLRSLGVPFG
+150 EGKSVMRSLGVPYG

-179 TKRSRDVYLGRNFTE
+179 MNRSRDVYLGRNFTE

-230 WEGHNSGDSAFAVR
+230 WDGTEADDNAFAVR
-244 DVKISNEYAGSLDRN
+244 DVKISNEYAGSLDKN

-264 EIRMSEQFYAHL
+264 EIRMSEAFYSHL
-276 IDHAVPLNEVAIR
+276 IEHAVPLNEVAIR

-303 LAYRLPRISGSRGQI
+303 LAYRLPRISSNKGQV
-318 ISWDQLAKHLGNNAD
+318 ISWNQLAKHLGNEAD
-333 SKRFR
+333 NKRFR

-345 QLVSAVYPNADV
+345 QIVSAVYPNANV
-357 DLSGRNVV
+357 DLSGRKVV
-365 LRASPAPLERR
+365 LHPSPAPMEHKLVGTHLR
-376 LVGAHLRALIKPQ
+376 LVGASPR
-389 VEKAPRSSVKGAQ
+389 ETAPRSSVKKAAHTTAPGTIAA
-402 GPKTDT
+402 
-408 PDEKKEPCLAFPSGS
+408 EPRYYFPSGT
-423 LQFGQREQA
+423 LAYGERESA
-432 FRIIGLDKGSPWCVD
+432 FRQIGLDKGKPWSVD
-447 TMANAFRAGF
+447 IMAEAFRKGC
-457 PSIDVPRADKEWLR
+457 PDIGRARPEAEWLR
-471 VWEAFVVSYAQRR
+471 MWDAFVVKFAERR
-484 GTAAT
+484 ANRDEE

>member
-1 MFAGPGLNGTEIIG
+1 MNG
-15 GFGGLDEARVLELP
+15 D
-29 TSLQFS
+29 QH
-35 PEPVVTSARSAW
+35 
-47 PNRKEADTVANT
+47 
-59 VEKPIGHQYALA
+59 KPLGHQYALA
-71 MLNGGESKV
+71 MLDGGEESV
-80 RALALEA
+80 RRLATTA
-87 GTQLTMD
+87 GTQLTVD

-140 INPRPILQTV
+140 INPRPVLQNI
-150 DGRPVLRSLGVPFG
+150 DGKSVMRSLGVPYG

-179 TKRSRDVYLGRNFTE
+179 MKQSRDVYLGRNFTE

-230 WEGHNSGDSAFAVR
+230 WDGTDTDDNAFAVR
-244 DVKISNEYAGSLDRN
+244 DVKISNEYAGSLDKN
-259 GAFAR
+259 GSFAR
-264 EIRMSEQFYAHL
+264 EIRMSEAFFSHL
-276 IDHAVPLNEVAIR
+276 IEHAVPLNEVAIR

-303 LAYRLPRISGSRGQI
+303 LAYRLPRIGSDKGQI
-318 ISWDQLAKHLGNNAD
+318 ISWDQLAKHLGNEAD

-345 QLVSAVYPNADV
+345 QIVSAVYPNANV
-357 DLSGRNVV
+357 DLTGRKVV
-365 LRASPAPLERR
+365 LHPSPAPMERKLVGPHLR
-376 LVGAHLRALIKPQ
+376 LVGAAAT
-389 VEKAPRSSVKGAQ
+389 EKAPRSSVKPASGTA
-402 GPKTDT
+402 PSL
-408 PDEKKEPCLAFPSGS
+408 KKDMEPLLWFPAGS
-423 LQFGQREQA
+423 LSYGEREARFRQIGLTKGHPWSVDDMTAA
-432 FRIIGLDKGSPWCVD
+432 FRKGCPNF
-447 TMANAFRAGF
+447 TKQRTE
-457 PSIDVPRADKEWLR
+457 KEWLR
-471 VWEAFVVSYAQRR
+471 VWEAFVISYAERR
-484 GTAAT
+484 ANRADD